1 MALSLNGLEPVE
13 FEGRACTPVINT
25 ELKLRL
31 TQITEYNEAADLVL
45 ASAFPNDEEYVR
57 NFLQKAPVVEKE
69 ILHAYL
75 VGGERAAKAAIDGLE
90 DGVKKAIDKALE
102 SAGSK

>member
-13 FEGRACTPVINT
+13 FKGKICKPIINT

-31 TQITEYNEAADLVL
+31 TQITNYSESADSILV
-45 ASAFPNDEEYVR
+45 SAFPDDEEYVR
-57 NFLQKAPVVEKE
+57 EFLKNAPVVEKE

-75 VGGERAAKAAIDGLE
+75 VGGETAAKAVIDGFE
-90 DGVKKAIDKALE
+90 GGVKKAVDNAMKGQE
-102 SAGSK
+102 

>member
-13 FEGRACTPVINT
+13 FKGKTCKPVINT

-31 TQITEYNEAADLVL
+31 TQITNYGESADNIL
-45 ASAFPNDEEYVR
+45 ASAFPDDEEYVR
-57 NFLQKAPVVEKE
+57 EFLKNAPTVEKE

-75 VGGERAAKAAIDGLE
+75 VGGESATKAVIDGLE
-90 DGVKKAIDKALE
+90 GGVKKAIDNAMKGRE
-102 SAGSK
+102 